1 MKTMS
6 NKKTL
11 QEKFAEVKAF
21 LEEHEASE
29 EMIDFIADRAEKADR
44 KSENRKPS
52 ATQVANA
59 ALSERVYEYLK
70 DCGKKLQ
77 IKQMIKEVPAF
88 AEIENCTTQKASAI
102 VRGLLKDGKVQR
114 VEEKGVPYF
123 YAI

>member
-6 NKKTL
+6 NKKAL

-21 LEEHEASE
+21 LEENEASK

-114 VEEKGVPYF
+114 VEEKGVAYF
-123 YAI
+123 SAI

>member
-1 MKTMS
+1 MS
-6 NKKTL
+6 SKKTL

-21 LEEHEASE
+21 LEENGAST

-114 VEEKGVPYF
+114 VEEKGVAYF
-123 YAI
+123 SAI

>member
-21 LEEHEASE
+21 LEEHEASD

-114 VEEKGVPYF
+114 VEEKGVAYF
-123 YAI
+123 SAI

>member
-6 NKKTL
+6 SKKTL

-21 LEEHEASE
+21 LEENEASK

-114 VEEKGVPYF
+114 VEEKGVAYF
-123 YAI
+123 SAI

>member
-21 LEEHEASE
+21 LEENEASK

-114 VEEKGVPYF
+114 VEEKGVAYF
-123 YAI
+123 FAI

>member
-11 QEKFAEVKAF
+11 QDKFAEVKAF
-21 LEEHEASE
+21 LEEHEASA

-70 DCGKKLQ
+70 DSGKKLQ
-77 IKQMIKEVPAF
+77 VKQMIKEIPAF

-114 VEEKGVPYF
+114 VEEKGVAYF
-123 YAI
+123 FAI

>member
-21 LEEHEASE
+21 LEENGAST

-114 VEEKGVPYF
+114 VEEKGVAYF

>member
-1 MKTMS
+1 MKIMS

-21 LEEHEASE
+21 LEENGAST

-114 VEEKGVPYF
+114 VEEKGVAYF
-123 YAI
+123 SAI

>member
-1 MKTMS
+1 MS

-29 EMIDFIADRAEKADR
+29 EMIDFIADR

-114 VEEKGVPYF
+114 VEEKGVAYF
-123 YAI
+123 SAI

>member
-1 MKTMS
+1 MS

-77 IKQMIKEVPAF
+77 IKQMTKEIPAF
-88 AEIENCTTQKASAI
+88 AEIENCTTQKATAI
-102 VRGLLKDGKVQR
+102 VHGLMKDGKVQR
-114 VEEKGVPYF
+114 VEEKGVPY
-123 YAI
+123 YCAI

>member
-1 MKTMS
+1 MS

-21 LEEHEASE
+21 LEEHEASD

-52 ATQVANA
+52 AKQVANA

-77 IKQMIKEVPAF
+77 IKQMIKEIPAF

-114 VEEKGVPYF
+114 VEEKGIAYF

>member
-11 QEKFAEVKAF
+11 QDKFAEVKAF
-21 LEEHEASE
+21 LEEHEASA
-29 EMIDFIADRAEKADR
+29 EMIDFITDRAEKADR

-70 DCGKKLQ
+70 DSGKKLQ
-77 IKQMIKEVPAF
+77 IKQMIKEIPAF
-88 AEIENCTTQKASAI
+88 AEIDGCTTQKASAI

-114 VEEKGVPYF
+114 VEEKGVAYF
-123 YAI
+123 FAV

>member
-11 QEKFAEVKAF
+11 QDKFAEVKAF
-21 LEEHEASE
+21 LEEHEASA

-77 IKQMIKEVPAF
+77 IKQMIKEIPAF
-88 AEIENCTTQKASAI
+88 AEIENCTPQKATAI
-102 VRGLLKDGKVQR
+102 VRGLMKDGKVDR
-114 VEEKGVPYF
+114 IEEKGVPYY

>member
-21 LEEHEASE
+21 LEEHEASD

-59 ALSERVYEYLK
+59 VLSERVYEYLK

-114 VEEKGVPYF
+114 VEEKGVAYF

>member
-1 MKTMS
+1 MS

-114 VEEKGVPYF
+114 VEEKGVAYF
-123 YAI
+123 FAI

>member
-1 MKTMS
+1 MS

-21 LEEHEASE
+21 LEENEASE

-114 VEEKGVPYF
+114 VEEKGVAYF

>member
-29 EMIDFIADRAEKADR
+29 EMIDFIADRAEKANS

-114 VEEKGVPYF
+114 VEEKGVAYF
-123 YAI
+123 SAI

>member
-21 LEEHEASE
+21 LEENGASA

-114 VEEKGVPYF
+114 VEEKGVAYF
-123 YAI
+123 SAI

>member
-114 VEEKGVPYF
+114 VEEKGVAYF
-123 YAI
+123 SAI

>member
-6 NKKTL
+6 SKKTL

-21 LEEHEASE
+21 LEENEASK

-44 KSENRKPS
+44 KIENRKPS

-114 VEEKGVPYF
+114 VEEKGVAYF
-123 YAI
+123 SAI

>member
-6 NKKTL
+6 SKKTL

-21 LEEHEASE
+21 LEEHEASK

-114 VEEKGVPYF
+114 VEEKGVAYF
-123 YAI
+123 SAI

>member
-114 VEEKGVPYF
+114 VEEKSVAYF
-123 YAI
+123 SAI

>member
-1 MKTMS
+1 MS

-21 LEEHEASE
+21 LEEHEASD

-114 VEEKGVPYF
+114 VEEKGVAYF

>member
-59 ALSERVYEYLK
+59 ALSEHVYEYLK

-114 VEEKGVPYF
+114 VEEKGVAYF

>member
-1 MKTMS
+1 MS

-21 LEEHEASE
+21 LEENGASA

-114 VEEKGVPYF
+114 VEEKGVAYF
-123 YAI
+123 SAI

>member
-21 LEEHEASE
+21 LEEHEASA

-102 VRGLLKDGKVQR
+102 VRGLLKDGKVCR
-114 VEEKGVPYF
+114 VEEKGVAYF
-123 YAI
+123 SAI

>member
-21 LEEHEASE
+21 LEENEASK

-102 VRGLLKDGKVQR
+102 VRGLLKDGKVER
-114 VEEKGVPYF
+114 TEEKGVAYF

>member
-6 NKKTL
+6 SKKTL

-114 VEEKGVPYF
+114 VEEKGVAYF
-123 YAI
+123 SAI

>member
-11 QEKFAEVKAF
+11 QDKFAEVKTF
-21 LEEHEASE
+21 LEEHSASE
-29 EMIDFIADRAEKADR
+29 EMIAFIVDRAEKADR

-59 ALSERVYEYLK
+59 ALSERVYEFLK
-70 DCGKKLQ
+70 DSGKKLQ
-77 IKQMIKEVPAF
+77 VKQMIKEIPAF

-102 VRGLLKDGKVQR
+102 VRGLLKEGKVER
-114 VEEKGVPYF
+114 VEEKGVAYF

>member
-11 QEKFAEVKAF
+11 QDKFAEVKAF
-21 LEEHEASE
+21 LEEHEASA

-70 DCGKKLQ
+70 DSGKKLQ
-77 IKQMIKEVPAF
+77 VKQMIKEVPAF

-102 VRGLLKDGKVQR
+102 VRGLVKDGKAHR
-114 VEEKGVPYF
+114 IEEKGVAYF

>member
-52 ATQVANA
+52 ATQIANA
-59 ALSERVYEYLK
+59 VLSERVYEYLK

-114 VEEKGVPYF
+114 VEEKGVAYF

>member
-1 MKTMS
+1 MS

-77 IKQMIKEVPAF
+77 IKQMIKEIPAF

-114 VEEKGVPYF
+114 VEEKGVAYF

>member
-114 VEEKGVPYF
+114 VEEKGVPYY

>member
-1 MKTMS
+1 MS
-6 NKKTL
+6 SKKTL

-114 VEEKGVPYF
+114 VEEKGVAYF
-123 YAI
+123 SAI

>member
-11 QEKFAEVKAF
+11 QEKFAEIKAF

-88 AEIENCTTQKASAI
+88 TEIENCTTQKASAI

-114 VEEKGVPYF
+114 VEEKGVAYF
-123 YAI
+123 SAI

>member
-21 LEEHEASE
+21 LEENEASK

-59 ALSERVYEYLK
+59 ALSECVYEQLK

-102 VRGLLKDGKVQR
+102 VHGLLKDGKVQR
-114 VEEKGVPYF
+114 VEEKGVAYF
-123 YAI
+123 SAI

>member
-1 MKTMS
+1 MS

-21 LEEHEASE
+21 LEENGAST

-114 VEEKGVPYF
+114 VEEKGVAYF
-123 YAI
+123 SAI